1 MCGLDGFCVNSTFTN
16 ILNEKTGDMFNTF
29 LLVYTFYLSDMVKV
43 ATAKH
48 ESNCK
53 KEEKTLM

>member
-1 MCGLDGFCVNSTFTN
+1 MNSTFTN
-16 ILNEKTGDMFNTF
+16 ILNEKIGDMFNTF

-48 ESNCK
+48 ESDCK
-53 KEEKTLM
+53 KEEKTVM